1 MKQLLYCAILML
13 SLASCT
19 KSSTQA
25 TENSEILRS
34 GKWQIKEFTVKY
46 TYNDKDSVYDIYRNM
61 DTCRLDDYLT
71 FGEAYHGA
79 QFSEKKK
86 CGGELDEMPFDWKLM
101 DNQKILVMN
110 NAQYTIGAIANK
122 NVFLPG
128 MEYVEAKIQ
137 KINKKSMTITYS
149 NTLPKVYF
157 PRTPL
162 SDTGIFVSMTYYF
175 TQTFEKM

>member
-34 GKWQIKEFTVKY
+34 GKWQMKEYTVKY
-46 TYNDKDSVYDIYRNM
+46 TYSDKDTVYDIYRNM

-71 FGEAYHGA
+71 FEGNYKGA
-79 QFSEKKK
+79 QFSGTKK
-86 CGGELDEMPFDWKLM
+86 CSGELDEMPFQWKLM
-101 DNQKILVMN
+101 DNQKTLVLN
-110 NAQYTIGAIANK
+110 NAQYTIGAIGNK

-128 MEYVEAKIQ
+128 MEYVEAKIV
-137 KINKKSMTITYS
+137 KINKRSMTISYS
-149 NTLPKVYF
+149 NTIQDGYF
-157 PRTPL
+157 PKPP
-162 SDTGIFVSMTYYF
+162 SDTGFFISTTYYF

>member
-1 MKQLLYCAILML
+1 ML

-19 KSSTQA
+19 KSSTKA

-46 TYNDKDSVYDIYRNM
+46 TYNDKDSVYDIYRNF

-71 FGEAYHGA
+71 FEGDYKGS
-79 QFSEKKK
+79 QFSGAKK
-86 CGGELDEMPFDWKLM
+86 CSGELDEMPFQWKLM
-101 DNQKILVMN
+101 DNQKTLVLN

-137 KINKKSMTITYS
+137 KINKKSMTISYS

-157 PRTPL
+157 PAPP
-162 SDTGIFVSMTYYF
+162 SDTGVFVSMTYYF

>member
-1 MKQLLYCAILML
+1 MKQLLYCAVLML

-25 TENSEILRS
+25 TDNSEILRS
-34 GKWQIKEFTVKY
+34 GKWQVKEFTVKY
-46 TYNDKDSVYDIYRNM
+46 TYADKDTVYDIYRNM

-71 FGEAYHGA
+71 FGEAYKGI

-86 CGGELDEMPFDWKLM
+86 CGGELDETPFEWKLM
-101 DNQKILVMN
+101 DNQKTLVLN
-110 NAQYTIGAIANK
+110 NAQYTIGSITNK

-128 MEYVEAKIQ
+128 MEYVEAKIV
-137 KINKKSMTITYS
+137 KINKRSMTISYS
-149 NTLPKVYF
+149 HTISDGYF
-157 PRTPL
+157 EEPL
-162 SDTGIFVSMTYYF
+162 SDTGIFISTTYYF